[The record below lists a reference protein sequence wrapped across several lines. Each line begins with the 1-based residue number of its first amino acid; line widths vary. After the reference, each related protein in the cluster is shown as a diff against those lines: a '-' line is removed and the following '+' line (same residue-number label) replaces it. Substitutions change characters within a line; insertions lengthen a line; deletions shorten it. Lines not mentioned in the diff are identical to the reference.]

1 MSQKMNFIEYISEV
15 EQQQL
20 LNNTVSQEFPENILS
35 ICRNIIPEE
44 EGTCIDCR
52 NLPAFTIDN
61 PESKDLDDAI
71 NLVHN
76 KDRFDLY
83 IHIINAARY
92 VPYGSLLDE
101 VITKRAIT
109 HYLITQ
115 NIPMMPRIL
124 SERLCSIVPNENREA
139 KTIMIRLDNNANI
152 LSYNIFKSI
161 ICSRVKGNYPEVNRL
176 ISGKSNTYLDIK
188 YREVR
193 SQLSDMKNLYTL
205 LLNKRIQR
213 GSIPKNNEKPK
224 IIVKKD
230 KVELIPKKRGIAEG
244 MIEEF
249 MITANS
255 AISHYMYAHGLPM
268 IHRTQ
273 DKKKH
278 LASYSPHKKG
288 HADLNLEDY
297 VHFTSPARRISDL
310 KNAQI
315 LLMHLQG
322 FESRVIHSIF
332 DDNLEEMCEIATKRS
347 CTAKQ
352 IEERCN
358 KICYELF
365 FSQTPEKLYIGTIV
379 GYDKHSRPIVKDNLY
394 GINFICNT
402 TSKVSAGSQYRFR
415 VNTSSGRMFAE
426 NLIRI
431 PA

>member
-1 MSQKMNFIEYISEV
+1 MSQKMNYIDYISEV
-15 EQQQL
+15 EQLQL
-20 LNNTVSQEFPENILS
+20 QSNSVSQEFPENILS
-35 ICRNIIPEE
+35 VCRNFIPEE

-71 NLVHN
+71 NLVHD

-101 VITKRAIT
+101 VITKRAIS

-124 SERLCSIVPNENREA
+124 SEQLCSIVPNENRETI
-139 KTIMIRLDNNANI
+139 TIMIRLDNNANI
-152 LSYNIFKSI
+152 LSYKIFKSI

-188 YREVR
+188 YREVK
-193 SQLSDMKNLYTL
+193 SQLSDMKKLYTL

-213 GSIPKNNEKPK
+213 GSIPKNNEEPK

-230 KVELIPKKRGIAEG
+230 KVELIPQKHGIAEG
-244 MIEEF
+244 IIEEF

-255 AISHYMYAHGLPM
+255 VISQYMCAHGLPL

-273 DKKKH
+273 DQKNRS
-278 LASYSPHKKG
+278 ASYSPHKKG
-288 HADLNLEDY
+288 HADLKLEDY

-315 LLMHLQG
+315 LQMHLQG
-322 FESRVIHSIF
+322 FESGVIHSIF
-332 DDNLEEMCEIATKRS
+332 DDHLEEMCEIATKRS
-347 CTAKQ
+347 RTAKQ
-352 IEERCN
+352 IEERCK

-365 FSQTPEKLYIGTIV
+365 YSQAPEKLYSGTIV
-379 GYDKHSRPIVKDNLY
+379 GYNKHSRPIVKDDHY
-394 GINFICNT
+394 GIKLICNT
-402 TSKVSAGSQYRFR
+402 TGNVSAGSQYRFR
-415 VNTSSGRMFAE
+415 VNTSSGGIIAE